1 MPRPKPTE
9 EDLKDREVRRQ
20 EWRKF
25 RKEHLFTQIKL
36 AEVLDLSRRT
46 VQLIE
51 AGKVSPFPDTLR
63 KFQALRTRHSNE
75 EVVDEDSGS

>member
-9 EDLKDREVRRQ
+9 EDLKDREDRRQ
-20 EWRKF
+20 EWKKF
-25 RKEHLFTQIKL
+25 RKDRLFTQTKL
-36 AEVLDLSRRT
+36 AEVLGLSRRT

-63 KFQALRTRHSNE
+63 KFWALKARHENG
-75 EVVDEDSGS
+75 EVA

>member
-9 EDLKDREVRRQ
+9 EDMKERDARRE

-25 RKEHLFTQIKL
+25 RKDHLFTQVKL

-63 KFQALRTRHSNE
+63 KFQALKARHSNG
-75 EVVDEDSGS
+75 EVA